1 LSTEAA
7 RQHTTSAENARPA
20 GKDLIV
26 HKLTNDF
33 VGFMF
38 CWIHVKILK
47 NGIIMLDQIP
57 HWQLLIGWTVMVA
70 FFAWNMGC
78 AWGRGDWKKIFM
90 DRFHNPNGE
99 L

>member
-1 LSTEAA
+1 LE
-7 RQHTTSAENARPA
+7 
-20 GKDLIV
+20 KYIFLI
-26 HKLTNDF
+26 
-33 VGFMF
+33 
-38 CWIHVKILK
+38 IK

>member
-1 LSTEAA
+1 
-7 RQHTTSAENARPA
+7 
-20 GKDLIV
+20 
-26 HKLTNDF
+26 
-33 VGFMF
+33 
-38 CWIHVKILK
+38 
-47 NGIIMLDQIP
+47 MLDQIP